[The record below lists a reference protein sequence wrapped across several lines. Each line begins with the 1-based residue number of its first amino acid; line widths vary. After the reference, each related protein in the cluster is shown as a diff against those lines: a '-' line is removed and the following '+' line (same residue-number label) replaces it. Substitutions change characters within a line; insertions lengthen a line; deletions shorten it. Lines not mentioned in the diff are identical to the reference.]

1 MMYLN
6 SYSIDELGIKMR
18 NLFFLIMLL
27 STSLYYVVQ
36 QESMN
41 YNYVYILPLLF
52 ILFVLL
58 IFFTRNSFG
67 KKKEDFIQFNMSKVV
82 FFITFTIFLISPL
95 LHVIVVPLMPGDLKS
110 QLTLSFV
117 MNFLIGYFSFKILLP
132 GDLSRIHATEY
143 RNSAVAVKTLEKEN
157 TGKPTPS
164 IKAELKLSV
173 NDDSQENDSVEI
185 SESEKRIQDLLKEQ
199 QELMRISK
207 MKK

>member
-41 YNYVYILPLLF
+41 YNYVYVLPLFF

-67 KKKEDFIQFNMSKVV
+67 KKKEDFIHFNMSKVV
-82 FFITFTIFLISPL
+82 FFVTFTIFLISPL

-110 QLTLSFV
+110 QLALSFV

-164 IKAELKLSV
+164 IKAELKLSI
-173 NDDSQENDSVEI
+173 NDNTQKDESIEI
-185 SESEKRIQDLLKEQ
+185 SESEKRIEDLLKEQ